1 MMYRGTGERKI
12 VNLPATM
19 QTTGHL
25 KHIFSVPKK
34 KNCHPTTLYPKQHFF
49 KNWDKWFCL
58 LRKTVASRRSLSIGL
73 QTHTKSDIVS
83 KFKRLSNVL
92 MYLKCF

>member
-1 MMYRGTGERKI
+1 MYRGTGERKI

-34 KNCHPTTLYPKQHFF
+34 KTVILQLYTQNNIF
-49 KNWDKWFCL
+49 
-58 LRKTVASRRSLSIGL
+58 
-73 QTHTKSDIVS
+73 
-83 KFKRLSNVL
+83 
-92 MYLKCF
+92 LKIETNDFVF